1 MRLLIPGVVVILAAC
16 GAEVLE
22 SPGVSFTRQGL
33 SVSELEVSIGTAAID
48 YMDPE
53 YRITGDGGLI
63 AFIDQDDVVRLKQ
76 IDADGQ
82 LVNEDDRG
90 QALGVNGPYFRSA
103 NGPEFGVSARGPA
116 IVWTGLDDAGVR
128 QFFLHRDGGTTQLTH
143 GSVSVSA
150 NLPCKD
156 PTAPNQK
163 ILGFTLEGQVQSWFW
178 ISEDEPEVRHPVP
191 LAKFGSSG
199 PWWYLDSSRILT
211 NTAVGRFA
219 QVTLVEPDGGQRVL
233 TSGNVDKVDM
243 LAFRAPELGGAPVLL
258 TILEERRQRRQLAF
272 YRINETTPQAAPIG
286 VAPFSTELRSPEPF
300 VFGGSSGASLVVTGQ
315 DANDIV
321 LVGLDGGVT
330 PVSGSAALARTDP
343 ETFVIGGSL
352 FVSYYVTSRTGPIS
366 LFHTRLDP

>member
-1 MRLLIPGVVVILAAC
+1 MRLLPVVVVTLAAC

-22 SPGVSFTRQGL
+22 SS
-33 SVSELEVSIGTAAID
+33 SVSVARQALTVTDLEVRIGSSAID

-53 YRITGDGGLI
+53 YRVTGDGGLI

-76 IDADGQ
+76 LDADGQ

-143 GSVSVSA
+143 GSVSLSA

-163 ILGFTLEGQVQSWFW
+163 ILGFTLDGGSQSWFW
-178 ISEDEPEVRHPVP
+178 ISEDQPEVRHPVP
-191 LAKFGSSG
+191 LADFGSSG

-211 NTAVGRFA
+211 NKAVGRFA
-219 QVTLVEPDGGQRVL
+219 QVALFDLDGGQRVL
-233 TSGNVDKVDM
+233 TSGDTDKVDM

-258 TILEERRQRRQLAF
+258 TILKERRQSRQLAF
-272 YRINETTPQAAPIG
+272 YRVNETTPQGTPIG
-286 VAPFSTELRSPEPF
+286 VAPFATDLRSPEPF
-300 VFGGSSGASLVVTGQ
+300 VFGSSSGASLVVSGQ
-315 DANDIV
+315 DTNDIV
-321 LVGLDGGVT
+321 LVSLDGGVT
-330 PVSGSAALARTDP
+330 SVSGSAPLARTDP
-343 ETFVIGGSL
+343 ETFVIGDSL

-366 LFHTRLDP
+366 LFHTRVGP